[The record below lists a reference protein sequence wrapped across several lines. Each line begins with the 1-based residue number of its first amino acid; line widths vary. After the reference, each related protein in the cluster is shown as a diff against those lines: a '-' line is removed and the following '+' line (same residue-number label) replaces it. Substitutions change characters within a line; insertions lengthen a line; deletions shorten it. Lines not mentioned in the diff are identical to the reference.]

1 MLTYVSS
8 GILSDLLIKFHWIL
22 IKFGSTRIYWWGS
35 MQMWM
40 EKSMDTQCLCKL
52 IWTIDNLRMRH
63 CSLWISPP
71 FLKIV
76 NCVFVSVWTQILI
89 CILQRRVVFG
99 RIYRDLCRQQVEA
112 SPFPV
117 SCSQTQTHRSSSLLK
132 VFDHCNAIQSVQKKK
147 DFFMNF

>member
-1 MLTYVSS
+1 
-8 GILSDLLIKFHWIL
+8 
-22 IKFGSTRIYWWGS
+22 
-35 MQMWM
+35 MWM

-117 SCSQTQTHRSSSLLK
+117 SCSQTQTHRSSSLCITEWYGDHDSNDNCDNHSK
-132 VFDHCNAIQSVQKKK
+132 VWCWFSDFCLLHRRGKSSRYEVLSKKAAQTSFK
-147 DFFMNF
+147 F